1 MIGLIL
7 GTSEGKKIL
16 SLLNNFTE
24 DIFVSCTT
32 DYGADLLKGYRF
44 SVINKKPLNYLELV
58 NSLKENKISL
68 LIDSS
73 HPYAVE
79 ITKNAMMACEELG
92 IQYLRFERKSLQSK
106 YNNYKNI
113 VNVEDY
119 SQLADKLTG
128 IKGTI
133 LNTTGS
139 RALNKILGMK
149 LNNRIVHRVLPTEKV
164 IRECISY
171 NIAVDDIIAMKGP
184 FSLELNIAFI
194 KQFKAEAMIL
204 KDSGEA
210 GGTEEKIIA
219 CFETGINAF
228 MISREKLEYKKIFEE
243 EEKLVTYIRDV
254 F

>member
-16 SLLNNFTE
+16 SLLNKFTE

-32 DYGADLLKGYRF
+32 DYGAELLKGYRF
-44 SVINKKPLNYLELV
+44 SVINKKPLNYFGLV
-58 NSLKENKISL
+58 NTLKENKIKV

-79 ITKNAMMACEELG
+79 ITKNAMKACEELN
-92 IQYLRFERKSLQSK
+92 INYLRFERKSIENKYSN
-106 YNNYKNI
+106 YNNLVK
-113 VNVEDY
+113 VEDY
-119 SQLADKLTG
+119 SGLAKELCS
-128 IKGTI
+128 IQGTI

-139 RALNKILGMK
+139 RSIDKILAMK

-164 IRECISY
+164 IRECVSY

-184 FSLELNIAFI
+184 FTLELNIAFI

-210 GGTEEKIIA
+210 GGTEEKLRA
-219 CFETGINAF
+219 CFQAGIKAF
-228 MISREKLEYKKIFEE
+228 IISREKLKYKNIFDEE
-243 EEKLVTYIRDV
+243 EALVNYVRRT